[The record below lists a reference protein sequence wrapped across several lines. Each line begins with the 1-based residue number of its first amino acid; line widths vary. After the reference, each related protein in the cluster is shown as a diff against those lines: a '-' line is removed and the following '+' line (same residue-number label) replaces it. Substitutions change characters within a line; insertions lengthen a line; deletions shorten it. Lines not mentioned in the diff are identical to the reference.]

1 MSMIPTSTSGSNLP
15 PEQAAI
21 RAKCLHPSGDFVE
34 FKKEE
39 IEQSIPDRFEEI
51 VRRFSNRVAVKT
63 RNSTWT
69 YDDLNHAAN
78 RIAHAILAQR
88 GEGEEPVALFLEHD
102 ADAIAAILAVLK
114 SGKIYV
120 PLDPSH
126 LQARSSYIFE
136 DAQASL
142 IVTNNK
148 NFSNA
153 RDLARNRCQLLNI
166 NKIDSDL
173 LTEKNVGRS
182 LPPDTLAY
190 ILYTS
195 GSTGRPKGVVQNHRN
210 VLHAMMNYINGLH
223 ISVDDRLT
231 LLHSCSFS
239 GSVYNLFGALL
250 NGATLLPFDLKG
262 EGVNQLGNWLAQEEI
277 TICHTVPTA
286 FCHVVQTFTGGEQFP
301 TLRVIHLS
309 GAPVPKADVELYK
322 KHFAAEC
329 ILVHRMGITETTTIR
344 SYFIDKTTPIDGA
357 RVPIGYPVDDKE
369 VLLLDESGKD
379 AGRNCIGEIAV
390 KSRYLSLGYWRRP
403 DLTRAKFLPDPNG
416 GEERT
421 YLTGD
426 LGRMAA
432 DGCLLHVG
440 REDFRVKVRGY
451 TVEVSEI
458 ELALLEHTA
467 VKEAAVVG
475 QETQSDDM
483 QLVAYFVPSDKP
495 AATVTELRNFL
506 KARLP
511 DYMIPSAFVSLRG
524 LPLTPNGKIDRLR
537 LPDPGR
543 SRPNLDAPYVAARN
557 PIEQQLANIWAEV
570 LSLNPV
576 GIHDNFFDL
585 GGHSLAAT
593 RVVSQ
598 LLKIFKLE
606 LPLQSLF
613 ESQTVAEMALVVTE
627 HLEKSLAE
635 EKLNRI
641 LTELESLSDEE
652 AKRILSAQPITE
664 N

>member
-1 MSMIPTSTSGSNLP
+1 MERSDFSRQANLP
-15 PEQAAI
+15 PEQEAI
-21 RAKCLHPSGDFVE
+21 RGKCFHPTGTFIE

-39 IEQSIPDRFEEI
+39 IEQSIPDRFEQI
-51 VRRFSNRVAVKT
+51 VRRFPNRVAVKT
-63 RNSTWT
+63 RTSTWT
-69 YDDLNHAAN
+69 YDDLNRPAN

-88 GEGEEPVALFLEHD
+88 GEGEEPVALLLEHD

-136 DAQASL
+136 DARASL

-148 NFSNA
+148 NFSDA

-286 FCHVVQTFTGGEQFP
+286 FCHAVQAFTGGEQFP

-322 KHFAAEC
+322 KHFAQEC
-329 ILVHRMGITETTTIR
+329 ILVHRMGITETATIR
-344 SYFIDKTTPIDGA
+344 SYFMDKTTPIDGA
-357 RVPIGYPVDDKE
+357 RMPIGYPVDDKE
-369 VLLLDESGKD
+369 VLLLDEAGED
-379 AGRNCIGEIAV
+379 AGLNCIGEIAV

-403 DLTRAKFLPDPNG
+403 DLTQAKFLPDPNG

-432 DGCLLHVG
+432 DGCLFHVG

-451 TVEVSEI
+451 SVEVSEI
-458 ELALLEHTA
+458 EMALMEHAA
-467 VKEAAVVG
+467 VKQAAVVG
-475 QETQSDDM
+475 RETQSDDR

-511 DYMIPSAFVSLRG
+511 DYMIPSAFVLLRA
-524 LPLTPNGKIDRLR
+524 LPLTPNGKIDRR
-537 LPDPGR
+537 ALPDPGH
-543 SRPNLDAPYVAARN
+543 SRPELDTSYVAGRT
-557 PIEQQLANIWAEV
+557 PFEEQLANIWAEV
-570 LSLNPV
+570 LFLNRV

-585 GGHSLAAT
+585 GGHSLLAT
-593 RVVSQ
+593 QIISKVLQTLQV
-598 LLKIFKLE
+598 E
-606 LPLQSLF
+606 LPVRSFF
-613 ESQTVAEMALVVTE
+613 EVPTVAG
-627 HLEKSLAE
+627 LAE
-635 EKLNRI
+635 LIETIRWTSQGQEVAIETK
-641 LTELESLSDEE
+641 DERE
-652 AKRILSAQPITE
+652 QGNL
-664 N
+664 